1 MSASER
7 EELGLRL
14 TCQQVIDFVMSY
26 LDNELPAEDR
36 EIFDAHLEICDD
48 CRNYLASYEATKRLT
63 ADLSSAEAALPAA
76 SVPEELVAAILA
88 AKRLQGP

>member
-1 MSASER
+1 MSSMEP

-14 TCQQVIDFVMSY
+14 TCQQIIDFVMSY

-48 CRNYLASYEATKRLT
+48 CRNYLASYKATQQM
-63 ADLSSAEAALPAA
+63 SAELGRADAAAPPIPA
-76 SVPEELVAAILA
+76 ELVAAILA
-88 AKRLQGP
+88 ARRQSPTE

>member
-1 MSASER
+1 MSSMEP

-36 EIFDAHLEICDD
+36 EIFDAHLQICVD
-48 CRNYLASYEATKRLT
+48 CRNYLASYQATKQMTVDLGK
-63 ADLSSAEAALPAA
+63 ADQTVPAPPIPA
-76 SVPEELVAAILA
+76 ELVAAILA
-88 AKRLQGP
+88 ARKTQAP